1 MGSKIDEI
9 IDQSKKISR
18 ENIENMLNSNP
29 YNLTTNIVNEIRDL
43 IHQNKALIETM
54 RSLKEYRQ
62 DVSMLI
68 QEYIDP

>member
-18 ENIENMLNSNP
+18 ENIENMLNNNP

>member
-18 ENIENMLNSNP
+18 ENIESMLSSNP
-29 YNLTTNIVNEIRDL
+29 YNLTTNLVNEIRDL